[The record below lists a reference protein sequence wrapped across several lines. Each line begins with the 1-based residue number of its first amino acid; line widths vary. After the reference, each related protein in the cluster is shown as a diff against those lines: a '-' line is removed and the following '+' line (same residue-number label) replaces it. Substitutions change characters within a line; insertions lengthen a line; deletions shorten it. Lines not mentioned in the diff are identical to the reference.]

1 MKLLEVQIDFFV
13 PLWRRVI
20 LVAFCLL
27 WSLVEFNNG
36 MVFWGSVFVAIGA
49 YSLWQFFFDGWP
61 AKHVMSN
68 QVGNE
73 KIGSDQVMNSF
84 ATENSSVEESSANSD
99 SDDHTSSAQGTDGMP
114 DSSTASS
121 SSNEVTSDNEKNH
134 V

>member
-13 PLWRRVI
+13 PLWRRVV
-20 LVAFCLL
+20 LVAFCFV

-61 AKHVMSN
+61 AKHVMSGQLEN
-68 QVGNE
+68 EQVS
-73 KIGSDQVMNSF
+73 SDEVMSSS
-84 ATENSSVEESSANSD
+84 ATE
-99 SDDHTSSAQGTDGMP
+99 
-114 DSSTASS
+114 DSSTEVKSANRISGANTSS
-121 SSNEVTSDNEKNH
+121 VHGAGSTGITEGSSTEVAPEIEKNH